1 MTNGQVELVSI
12 SLPKYGLPRNQPE
25 VSQSEYA
32 NRIEL
37 ARARAGVAGLDY
49 LLVYGDREHFANL
62 AYLTTYDPRFEEALL
77 IIPTAGG
84 RPTLILG
91 NEGLGYSELIPVE
104 IERKIYQGFSLLGQ
118 PRHISPRLDVVL
130 RECDIRPGS
139 RVGLAGWK
147 YATAAE
153 SDDPDHWLDAPAFI
167 VDMLRALTGNAKLV
181 VNSTAIFMSPVD
193 GLRSTNSVEQLAA
206 FEFAAA
212 HCSQAVRDAIEHL
225 QPGMTELEAVQN
237 MRLNGLPL
245 SVHLMF
251 STGPRA
257 RLGLPSPTS
266 RVIQRGDPFLV
277 AFGLRGGLT
286 ARGGFVIASQSE
298 LPAEIAD
305 YLERLVKPYFAAVVA
320 WYEHVGIGVSGG
332 ELQAVVEDALAGRD
346 IGIALNP
353 GHLIHLDEWVH
364 SPIYPRSEER
374 LRSGMLVQCDIIP
387 VVEPKYH
394 TTNAEDTIALADQ
407 SLREQ
412 LATAY
417 PEAWQRIQAR
427 RTFMQD
433 VLNIKLKPE
442 VLPFSNTAAML
453 QPFALDPSL
462 VLVAAG

>member
-1 MTNGQVELVSI
+1 MTNGQVELVSL

>member
-1 MTNGQVELVSI
+1 MTSRQVELVSI
-12 SLPKYGLPRNQPE
+12 SLPQYGLPRSQPE

-62 AYLTTYDPRFEEALL
+62 AYLTAFDPRFEEALL

-130 RECDIRPGS
+130 RACDIRPGS

-167 VDMLRALTGNAKLV
+167 VDTLRALTGNAKLV
-181 VNSTAIFMSPVD
+181 VNSTAIFMNPVD

-364 SPIYPRSEER
+364 SPVYPRSEER

-394 TTNAEDTIALADQ
+394 TTNAEDTIALVDQ
-407 SLREQ
+407 SLHDQ
-412 LATAY
+412 LATTY

-462 VLVAAG
+462 VMVAAG